1 MNRLLTK
8 YGMAIL
14 SIAVVIAVLLSVMTY
29 FSANSSVFNN
39 IAGTVATPFRT
50 VGTLISNQV
59 GEWVQYFIDF
69 DELKKENEQLKK
81 ELAQLESAIRQ
92 AEYDSEENKR
102 LRELLKL
109 REQRRDLTFESAL
122 IIERDISN
130 WSSVFT
136 INKGTLYDVS
146 VGDCVIDS
154 NGNLVGIVTEAGLNW
169 STVRTILDS
178 ESGVGA
184 RVFRSGTDGVAMGDF
199 SLMSNG
205 LLSLSY
211 LNSASDVMSGDLI
224 VTSGLGNYLPS
235 QLVIGYVE
243 ELRVNNDGLSRF
255 AVIRPEMELE
265 DLTQV
270 FVVTDFIIV
279 D

>member
-39 IAGTVATPFRT
+39 IVGTVATPLRT
-50 VGTLISNQV
+50 VGTLITNQID
-59 GEWVQYFIDF
+59 EWMQYFTDF
-69 DELKKENEQLKK
+69 DALKKENEQLKR
-81 ELAQLESAIRQ
+81 ELAQLQNAVRQ
-92 AEYDSEENKR
+92 AEFDSEENAR

-122 IIERDISN
+122 IIERDISG

-136 INKGTLYDVS
+136 INKGTLHDVC

-154 NGNLVGIVTEAGLNW
+154 TGNLVGIVTEAGLNW
-169 STVRTILDS
+169 SVVRTILDS
-178 ESGVGA
+178 ESSVGA
-184 RVFRSGTDGVAMGDF
+184 RVFRSGTDAVAMGEF
-199 SLMSNG
+199 ALMSDG

-211 LNSASDVMSGDLI
+211 LTAASDVMSGDLI
-224 VTSGLGNYLPS
+224 VTSGLGDYLPS

-243 ELRVNNDGLSRF
+243 ELRVNDDGLSRF

-270 FVVTDFIIV
+270 FVVTDFVIV

>member
-8 YGMAIL
+8 YGMVIL

-39 IAGTVATPFRT
+39 IVGTIATPFRT
-50 VGTLISNQV
+50 VGTLITNQV
-59 GEWVQYFIDF
+59 DEWLQYFTDF
-69 DELKKENEQLKK
+69 DALKKENEQLKK
-81 ELAQLESAIRQ
+81 ELALLENAIRQ
-92 AEYDSEENKR
+92 AEFDSEENAR

-122 IIERDISN
+122 IIERDISS

-136 INKGTLYDVS
+136 IHKGTMHDVC

-154 NGNLVGIVTEAGLNW
+154 TGNLVGLVTEAGLNW
-169 STVRTILDS
+169 ASVRTILDS
-178 ESGVGA
+178 ESGIGA
-184 RVFRSGTDGVAMGDF
+184 RVFRSGTDAVAMGDF
-199 SLMSNG
+199 SLMSSG

-211 LNSASDVMSGDLI
+211 LTATSDVMSGDLI
-224 VTSGLGNYLPS
+224 VTSGLGDYLPS

-243 ELRVNNDGLSRF
+243 ELRMNDDGLSRF
-255 AVIRPEMELE
+255 AVVRPEMELE

-270 FVVTDFIIV
+270 FVVTDFVIV

>member
-39 IAGTVATPFRT
+39 IVGTVATPFRT
-50 VGTLISNQV
+50 VGTLITNQV
-59 GEWVQYFIDF
+59 DEWLQYFTDF
-69 DELKKENEQLKK
+69 DALKKENEQLKQ
-81 ELAQLESAIRQ
+81 ELAQLQNAVRQ
-92 AEYDSEENKR
+92 AEFDSEENAR

-122 IIERDISN
+122 IIERDISS

-136 INKGTLYDVS
+136 INKGTLYDVC

-154 NGNLVGIVTEAGLNW
+154 TGNLVGIVTEAGLNW
-169 STVRTILDS
+169 ATVRTILDS

-184 RVFRSGTDGVAMGDF
+184 RVFRSGTDAVAMGDF
-199 SLMSNG
+199 SLMSDG

-211 LNSASDVMSGDLI
+211 LTSASDVMSGDLI
-224 VTSGLGNYLPS
+224 VTSGLGDYLPS

-243 ELRVNNDGLSRF
+243 ELRMNDDGLSRF
-255 AVIRPEMELE
+255 AVIRPEMDLD

-270 FVVTDFIIV
+270 FVVTDFVIV

>member
-39 IAGTVATPFRT
+39 IVGTVATPLRT
-50 VGTLISNQV
+50 VGTLITNQID
-59 GEWVQYFIDF
+59 EWMQYFTDF
-69 DELKKENEQLKK
+69 DALKKENEQLKR
-81 ELAQLESAIRQ
+81 ELAQLQNAVRQ
-92 AEYDSEENKR
+92 AEFDSEENAR

-122 IIERDISN
+122 IIERDISA

-136 INKGTLYDVS
+136 INKGTLHDVCA
-146 VGDCVIDS
+146 GDCVIDS
-154 NGNLVGIVTEAGLNW
+154 TGNLVGIVTEAGLNW

-178 ESGVGA
+178 ESGIGA
-184 RVFRSGTDGVAMGDF
+184 RVFRSGTDAVATGDF
-199 SLMSNG
+199 ALMSDG

-211 LNSASDVMSGDLI
+211 LNAVSDVMSGDLI
-224 VTSGLGNYLPS
+224 VTSGLGDYLPS

-243 ELRVNNDGLSRF
+243 ELRMNDDGLSRF

-270 FVVTDFIIV
+270 FVVTDFVIV

>member
-8 YGMAIL
+8 YGTVIL
-14 SIAVVIAVLLSVMTY
+14 SIAVVIALLLSAMTY
-29 FSANSSVFNN
+29 FSANSAVFNN
-39 IAGTVATPFRT
+39 IVGTVAAPLRT
-50 VGTLISNQV
+50 VGTVISNQV
-59 GEWVQYFIDF
+59 GEWVQYFTDF
-69 DELKKENEQLKK
+69 DELKRENEQLKQ
-81 ELAQLESAIRQ
+81 ELAELESAVRQ
-92 AEYDSEENKR
+92 AEYDSEENAR

-136 INKGTLYDVS
+136 VNKGTMHDIT
-146 VGDCVIDS
+146 VGDCAIDS
-154 NGNLVGIVTEAGLNW
+154 TGNLVGIVTEAGLNW
-169 STVRTILDS
+169 AVVRTILDS

-184 RVFRSGTDGVAMGDF
+184 RVFRSGTDGVAKGDF
-199 SLMSNG
+199 ALMSEG

-211 LNSASDVMSGDLI
+211 LNSASDVITGDLI
-224 VTSGLGNYLPS
+224 VTSGLGDYLPS
-235 QLVIGYVE
+235 KLVIGYVE
-243 ELRVNNDGLSRF
+243 ELRVNDDGLSRY

-270 FVVTDFIIV
+270 FIVTDFVIV

>member
-8 YGMAIL
+8 YGMAVL
-14 SIAVVIAVLLSVMTY
+14 SIAVVIAVLLSVMTF
-29 FSANSSVFNN
+29 FSSNSALLNN
-39 IAGTVATPFRT
+39 VLGTVATPFRT
-50 VGTLISNQV
+50 VGAVISNQF
-59 GEWVQYFIDF
+59 GEWGQYFTDF
-69 DELKKENEQLKK
+69 DKLKKENEQLKK
-81 ELAQLESAIRQ
+81 ELAELQSAVRQ

-102 LRELLKL
+102 LRELNGL
-109 REQRRDLTFESAL
+109 RERRRDLTFESAL

-130 WSSVFT
+130 WSSVLT
-136 INKGTLYDVS
+136 VNKGTLCDIS

-154 NGNLVGIVTEAGLNW
+154 LGNLVGIVTEAGLNW

-178 ESGVGA
+178 DSGVGA
-184 RVFRSGTDGVAMGDF
+184 RVFRSGSNAVAQGEF
-199 SLMSNG
+199 SLMSAG

-211 LNSASDVMSGDLI
+211 LDSGSDVITGDLI
-224 VTSGLGNYLPS
+224 VTSGLGDYLPS
-235 QLVIGYVE
+235 QIVIGYVE
-243 ELRVNNDGLSRF
+243 ELRMNDDGLSRF

-270 FVVTDFIIV
+270 FVVTDFVIV

>member
-39 IAGTVATPFRT
+39 IVGTVATPFRT
-50 VGTLISNQV
+50 VGTLITNQV
-59 GEWVQYFIDF
+59 DEWLQYFTDF
-69 DELKKENEQLKK
+69 DALKKENEQLKK
-81 ELAQLESAIRQ
+81 ELALLENAIRQ
-92 AEYDSEENKR
+92 AEFDSEENAR

-109 REQRRDLTFESAL
+109 REQRRDLTFETAL
-122 IIERDISN
+122 IIERDISS

-136 INKGTLYDVS
+136 INKGTMHDVC

-154 NGNLVGIVTEAGLNW
+154 TGNLVGLVTEVGLNW
-169 STVRTILDS
+169 ATVRTILDS

-184 RVFRSGTDGVAMGDF
+184 RVFRSGTDAVAMGDF
-199 SLMSNG
+199 SLMSDG

-211 LNSASDVMSGDLI
+211 LTATSDVMSGDLI
-224 VTSGLGNYLPS
+224 VTSGLGDYLPS

-243 ELRVNNDGLSRF
+243 ELRMNDDGLSRF
-255 AVIRPEMELE
+255 AVIRPEMELD

-270 FVVTDFIIV
+270 FVVTDFVIV

>member
-39 IAGTVATPFRT
+39 IVGTVAAPLRT
-50 VGTLISNQV
+50 VGTVISNQV
-59 GEWVQYFIDF
+59 GEWVQYFTDF
-69 DELKKENEQLKK
+69 DDLKKENEQLKQ
-81 ELAQLESAIRQ
+81 ELADLQDSIRQ
-92 AEYDSEENKR
+92 AEHDREENKR

-109 REQRRDLTFESAL
+109 SEQRRDLTFESAL

-130 WSSVFT
+130 WSSILTV
-136 INKGTLYDVS
+136 NKGTMHGVA
-146 VGDCVIDS
+146 VGDCAIDS
-154 NGNLVGIVTEAGLNW
+154 TGNLVGIVTEAGLNY
-169 STVRTILDS
+169 SVIRTILDS

-184 RVFRSGTDGVAMGDF
+184 RVFRSGADGVAEGDF
-199 SLMSNG
+199 ALMSSG

-224 VTSGLGNYLPS
+224 MTSGLDDYLPS
-235 QLVIGYVE
+235 NLVIGYVE
-243 ELRVNNDGLSRF
+243 ELRMNDDGLSRY
-255 AVIRPEMELE
+255 AVIRPEMEL
-265 DLTQV
+265 DTLTQV
-270 FVVTDFIIV
+270 FIVTDFVIV

>member
-39 IAGTVATPFRT
+39 IVGTVAAPLRT
-50 VGTLISNQV
+50 VGTVISNQV
-59 GEWVQYFIDF
+59 GEWVQYFTDF
-69 DELKKENEQLKK
+69 DDLKKENEQLKQ
-81 ELAQLESAIRQ
+81 ELADLQDSIRQ
-92 AEYDSEENKR
+92 AEHDREENKR

-109 REQRRDLTFESAL
+109 SEQRRDLTFESAL

-130 WSSVFT
+130 WSSILTV
-136 INKGTLYDVS
+136 NKGTMHGVA
-146 VGDCVIDS
+146 VGDCAIDS
-154 NGNLVGIVTEAGLNW
+154 TGNLVGIVTEAGLNY
-169 STVRTILDS
+169 SVIRTILDS

-184 RVFRSGTDGVAMGDF
+184 RVFRSGADGVAEGDF
-199 SLMSNG
+199 ALMSSG

-224 VTSGLGNYLPS
+224 MTSGLGDYFPS
-235 QLVIGYVE
+235 NLVIGYVE
-243 ELRVNNDGLSRF
+243 ELRMNDDGLSRY
-255 AVIRPEMELE
+255 AVIRPEMDL
-265 DLTQV
+265 DTLTQV
-270 FVVTDFIIV
+270 FIVTDFVIV